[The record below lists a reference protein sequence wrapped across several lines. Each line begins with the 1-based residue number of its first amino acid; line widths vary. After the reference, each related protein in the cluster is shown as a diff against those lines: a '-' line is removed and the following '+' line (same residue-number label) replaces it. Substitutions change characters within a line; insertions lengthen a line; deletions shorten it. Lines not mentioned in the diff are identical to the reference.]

1 MIVMMEEKYSK
12 SKEQNLDSIKIRV
25 TPPGPETRKVIDSD
39 SEFLVTS
46 TKSLPLAAK
55 RAMGSFVEDMDGN
68 VFLDFASGIS
78 VTNLGHIH
86 PYVTEKVQEQLHKLW
101 HFAGTDFYYKEQVDA
116 ARSISSITPGTFK
129 KKVFFSN
136 SGAESIEA
144 AIKIAKIFTKK
155 QQFISF
161 IGGFHGRTQGA
172 LSMTASKAI
181 QQKGFFPSMPGVEHV
196 PYPNPFRNAFGI
208 DGYEHP
214 DELINRTMDFIEKYV
229 LKTYAPPENL
239 AAFLVEPIQGEGGY
253 IIPPMNFHKELRKLA
268 DENNM
273 LVIMDEVQSGM
284 GRTGKYFASEHFGVE
299 PEVITIAKA
308 VASGIPMGAVV
319 INSRL
324 DFPESGLHSNTF
336 GGNVLASVAATA
348 TIETMKKEN
357 ILDNVVKQGAYFKK
371 RLLELMEKYRCIGDV
386 RGMGLMVAIDFV
398 KDQKTREPDV
408 KLRNNVEYKA
418 FENGL
423 ITLSTGTSAVR
434 LIPPLNIKQ
443 GEIDMGIE
451 ALEKSIKQ
459 SL

>member
-1 MIVMMEEKYSK
+1 MIVMMEEKTSK
-12 SKEQNLDSIKIRV
+12 DKLQNLDSIRIRV
-25 TPPGPETRKVIDSD
+25 TPPGPEAKKVIDSD
-39 SEFLVTS
+39 GEYLVTS

-55 RAMGSFVEDMDGN
+55 RGMGSFVEDMDGN

-78 VTNLGHIH
+78 VTNLGHVH

-136 SGAESIEA
+136 SGAESNEA

-214 DELINRTMDFIEKYV
+214 DELVNRTLDFIEKYV

-253 IIPPMNFHKELRKLA
+253 IVPPVNFHKELRKLA

-299 PEVITIAKA
+299 PEIITIAKA

-348 TIETMKKEN
+348 TIETMKREN
-357 ILDNVVKQGAYFKK
+357 ILENVMKQGKYFKN
-371 RLLELMEKYRCIGDV
+371 RLLELKEKYKCIGDV
-386 RGMGLMVAIDFV
+386 RGLGLMVAIDFV
-398 KDQKTREPDV
+398 KDQKTREADV

-451 ALEKSIKQ
+451 ALEKAIKQ

>member
-1 MIVMMEEKYSK
+1 MIVMMEEKTSK
-12 SKEQNLDSIKIRV
+12 DKLQNLDSIRIRV
-25 TPPGPETRKVIDSD
+25 TPPGPEAKKVIDSD
-39 SEFLVTS
+39 SEYLVTS

-55 RAMGSFVEDMDGN
+55 RGMGSFVEDMDGN

-78 VTNLGHIH
+78 VTNLGHVH

-136 SGAESIEA
+136 SGAESNEA

-214 DELINRTMDFIEKYV
+214 DELVNRTLDFIEKYV

-253 IIPPMNFHKELRKLA
+253 IVPPVNFHKELRKLA

-299 PEVITIAKA
+299 PEIITIAKA

-319 INSRL
+319 INSKL

-348 TIETMKKEN
+348 TIETMKREN
-357 ILDNVVKQGAYFKK
+357 ILENVVKQGKYFKN
-371 RLLELMEKYRCIGDV
+371 RLLELKEKYKCIGDV
-386 RGMGLMVAIDFV
+386 RGLGLMVAIDFV
-398 KDQKTREPDV
+398 KDQKTREADV
-408 KLRNNVEYKA
+408 KLRDNVEYKA

-451 ALEKSIKQ
+451 ALEKAIKQ

>member
-1 MIVMMEEKYSK
+1 MIVMMEEKTSK
-12 SKEQNLDSIKIRV
+12 DKLQNLDSIRIRV
-25 TPPGPETRKVIDSD
+25 TPPGPEAKKVIDSD
-39 SEFLVTS
+39 GEYLVTS

-55 RAMGSFVEDMDGN
+55 RGMGSFVEDVDGN

-78 VTNLGHIH
+78 VTNLGHVH
-86 PYVTEKVQEQLHKLW
+86 PYVTEMVQEQLHKLW

-181 QQKGFFPSMPGVEHV
+181 QQKGFFPSMSGVEHV

-214 DELINRTMDFIEKYV
+214 DELVNRTLDFIEKYV

-253 IIPPMNFHKELRKLA
+253 IVPPVNFHKELRKLA

-299 PEVITIAKA
+299 PEIITIAKA

-348 TIETMKKEN
+348 TIETMKREN
-357 ILDNVVKQGAYFKK
+357 ILENVVKQGKYFKN
-371 RLLELMEKYRCIGDV
+371 RLLELKEKYKCIGDV
-386 RGMGLMVAIDFV
+386 RGLGLMVAIDFV
-398 KDQKTREPDV
+398 KDQKTREADV

-451 ALEKSIKQ
+451 ALDKAIKQ

>member
-55 RAMGSFVEDMDGN
+55 RAMGSFVEDVDGN

-371 RLLELMEKYRCIGDV
+371 RLLELMEKYSCIGDV

>member
-371 RLLELMEKYRCIGDV
+371 RLLELMEKYSCIGDV

-451 ALEKSIKQ
+451 ALEKAIKQ

>member
-55 RAMGSFVEDMDGN
+55 RAMGSFVEDVDGN

-116 ARSISSITPGTFK
+116 ARSISSITPGAFK

>member
-55 RAMGSFVEDMDGN
+55 RAMGSFVEDVDGN

-371 RLLELMEKYRCIGDV
+371 RLLELMEKYSCIGDV

-398 KDQKTREPDV
+398 RDQKTREPDV

>member
-55 RAMGSFVEDMDGN
+55 RAMGSFVEDVDGN

>member
-371 RLLELMEKYRCIGDV
+371 RLLELMEKYSCIGDV

-398 KDQKTREPDV
+398 RDQKTREPDV

-451 ALEKSIKQ
+451 ALEKAIKQ

>member
-1 MIVMMEEKYSK
+1 MIVMMEEKVSNN
-12 SKEQNLDSIKIRV
+12 KEQNLDRIKIRV
-25 TPPGPETRKVIDSD
+25 TPPGPETKKIIDSD

-55 RAMGSFVEDMDGN
+55 RGMGSFVEDADGN

-78 VTNLGHIH
+78 VTNLGHVH
-86 PYVTEKVQEQLHKLW
+86 PYVTAKVEEQLHKLW

-116 ARSISSITPGTFK
+116 ARSIESITPGTFK

-181 QQKGFFPSMPGVEHV
+181 QQKGFFPSMPGVDHV

-214 DELINRTMDFIEKYV
+214 DELVNRTLDFIEKYV
-229 LKTYAPPENL
+229 LKTYAPPENV

-253 IIPPMNFHKELRKLA
+253 IVPPMNFHKELRKLA
-268 DENNM
+268 GENNI

-299 PEVITIAKA
+299 PEIITIAKA

-348 TIETMKKEN
+348 TIDTMKREN
-357 ILDNVVKQGAYFKK
+357 ILENVVKQGSYFKK
-371 RLLELMEKYRCIGDV
+371 RLLELKDKYKSIGDV
-386 RGMGLMVAIDFV
+386 RGLGLMVAVDFV
-398 KDQKTREPDV
+398 KDQKTRDPDV
-408 KLRNNVEYKA
+408 KLRDKVEYKA

-443 GEIDMGIE
+443 SEIDMGIE
-451 ALEKSIKQ
+451 ALEKAIKQ

>member
-357 ILDNVVKQGAYFKK
+357 ILDNVMKQGAYFKK

>member
-451 ALEKSIKQ
+451 ALEKAIKQ

>member
-25 TPPGPETRKVIDSD
+25 TPPGPETKKVIDSD

-116 ARSISSITPGTFK
+116 ARSISSVTPGTFK

-451 ALEKSIKQ
+451 ALEKAIKQ